1 MQIILHAAVPYIIL
15 KVLTWGFR
23 LTIKSFFTW
32 GSFLLFSRPQSINQ
46 SINLFNVVRTPS

>member
-15 KVLTWGFR
+15 KVMTWGFR

-32 GSFLLFSRPQSINQ
+32 IISPLE
-46 SINLFNVVRTPS
+46 T